1 MTFDRRALIASG
13 LALAAAPVAAARAAP
28 LPAAPGDML
37 MGSAKAPA
45 QLVVFASPSCPGCAH
60 WWNHDLPE
68 IRKAYIDTGKVRLV
82 FREFLTGP
90 VEFAAA
96 AFLLARR
103 VGAARY
109 FAVLDMVFDR
119 QAAIFQSGELW
130 EGLLAIGK
138 TFGLTEAQ
146 FTAALQDQAALAEL
160 NRRVEIAAVRDGVQ
174 GTPTFILNGRR
185 LQGEVTVDVL
195 KKALAVPA
203 KG

>member
-13 LALAAAPVAAARAAP
+13 LALAAAPGAASAAP
-28 LPAAPGDML
+28 LPPAPGDMV

-45 QLVVFASPSCPGCAH
+45 QLVVFASPSCPGCGH
-60 WWNHDLPE
+60 WWTHDLPA
-68 IRKAYIDTGKVRLV
+68 IRMTYIDTGKVRIV

-103 VGAARY
+103 VGPTRY
-109 FAVLDMVFDR
+109 FAVLDMVFAR
-119 QAAIFQSGELW
+119 QSAIFQSGELW
-130 EGLLAIGK
+130 EGLLAIG
-138 TFGLTEAQ
+138 TAFGLTEAQ
-146 FTAALQDQAALAEL
+146 FTAALQDQKALAEL
-160 NRRVEIAAVRDGVQ
+160 NQRVEIAATRDGVQ
-174 GTPTFILNGRR
+174 GTPTFILDGRR

-195 KKALAVPA
+195 KKALAAPA